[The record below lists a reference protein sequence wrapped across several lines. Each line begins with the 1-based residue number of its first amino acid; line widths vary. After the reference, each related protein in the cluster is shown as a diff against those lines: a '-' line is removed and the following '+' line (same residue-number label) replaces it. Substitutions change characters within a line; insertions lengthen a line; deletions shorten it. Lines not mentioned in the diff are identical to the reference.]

1 MAIFRRTRPPT
12 RRAPFYP
19 PPRSRYVPSKTPAG
33 LVPGAGT
40 LTITGHAPTV
50 TRGTNPPVY
59 GSLDDPIFVHYVEIP
74 GYAFYASTV
83 GIARGML
90 IPEYLADPGLVRLE
104 AFGAGREPGLVT
116 STRGDAVYNNTHG
129 IFDLSLIG
137 TPTDGARVTCYVGP
151 PDGSFPGDFNVDY
164 VAYIDGP
171 PRITE
176 RTVTFRLRDRAQ
188 LFDAQVSPQGF
199 NYALS
204 DAAGTRKR
212 PYAYG
217 TPGYPSPILYLPF
230 ADGNVWYVQKNAP
243 TSLDAVYDGGNQLI
257 NQGEAASLSDLF
269 TGSAPNP
276 SSYRWF
282 YDDGST
288 AAENE
293 GTWVRLGSEVRVDL
307 RYRAESGTITISEL
321 AAAAGVTGAMADGSA
336 DLDVGSRLIETQS
349 YAEVLADVAKA
360 TLSIIGLNSADQLT
374 QRYILPA
381 TEEDYDTDV
390 TFELGVNSTD
400 WEIATPGGLARR
412 IRELQ
417 VNAGATTQGQL
428 AKIPDLDGV
437 AAEAI
442 SREKWLTSFVG
453 SSAWVATDDTS
464 PDRMEIDIEANA
476 FAGNVDAMTEFVAG
490 MLALFGSRQV
500 WYWLTVQYDANM
512 AAVKLMDRVT
522 LIGERL
528 VSGPTKGRVISIER
542 RLKDRRIRFG
552 IWVHVPNYVVEP
564 ESVAITSIDDA
575 STAGSGSATSRGTK
589 NVRVPESSVI
599 KCGNHNT
606 PVEDTGLVQDIPD
619 FPQSMRFVDISA
631 ALTTPQGAGSTLT
644 IDVKINGASVF
655 STPIT
660 IENGEQYSTQAAVQP
675 VLSTLE
681 IARGDNFTVHVT
693 QVGDGTAEGLTVTL
707 TGYQ

>member
-1 MAIFRRTRPPT
+1 VSIFRRAKPPT
-12 RRAPFYP
+12 RHAPFFP
-19 PPRSRYVPSKTPAG
+19 RPRSRFVPSKTPAG

-50 TRGTNPPVY
+50 TRSTNPPVY
-59 GSLDDPIFVHYVEIP
+59 GLLDDPIFVHYVEIP
-74 GYAFYASTV
+74 GYTFHVSTV
-83 GIARGML
+83 AIVGSSI
-90 IPEYLADPGLVRLE
+90 IPELIMDPGLVRLE

-116 STRGDAVYNNTHG
+116 STRGDIVYNNTAG
-129 IFDLSLIG
+129 IFDLTLIG
-137 TPTDGARVTCYVGP
+137 TPTDGAKVTCYVGP
-151 PDGSFPGDFNVDY
+151 PDGVFPTDFNIDY
-164 VAYIDGP
+164 VAYIDGL

-176 RTVTFRLRDRAQ
+176 RTVTFKLRDRAQ

-199 NYALS
+199 NHALS

-217 TPGYPSPILYLPF
+217 TPGYPAPILYLPF
-230 ADGNVWYVQKNAP
+230 AIGNVWYVQKNAP
-243 TSLDAVYDGGNQLI
+243 TALDAVYDGGNQLI
-257 NQGEAASLSDLF
+257 NQGEASSLGDLF
-269 TGSAPNP
+269 TGAAPNP
-276 SSYRWF
+276 SSYKWF
-282 YDDGST
+282 YDDGGTS
-288 AAENE
+288 AENE
-293 GTWVRLGSEVRVDL
+293 GTWIRLGSEVRVDL
-307 RYRAESGTITISEL
+307 RYRAESGTITISAL
-321 AAAAGVTGAMADGSA
+321 AAAAGITGAMAADSA
-336 DLDVGSRLIETQS
+336 DLDVGSRVIESQT

-360 TLSIIGLNSADQLT
+360 TLSVIGLNSADELT

-381 TEEDYDTDV
+381 TEEDYDTDI

-428 AKIPDLDGV
+428 AKIPDLDGA

-442 SREKWLTSFVG
+442 SREQWLTSFVG
-453 SSAWVATDDTS
+453 SSAWVATDDS
-464 PDRMEIDIEANA
+464 NPDRMEIDIEANH
-476 FAGNVDAMTEFVAG
+476 FAGDMDAMLEYVAG

-500 WYWLTVQYDANM
+500 WYWLTAQYSAEM

-522 LIGERL
+522 LTGDRL
-528 VSGPTKGRVISIER
+528 VSGVTKGRVISIER

-552 IWVHVPNYVVEP
+552 IWVHVPNHVVEP
-564 ESVAITSIDDA
+564 GTVALTSIDDA

-589 NVRVPESSVI
+589 NVRLPESICI

-655 STPIT
+655 STLIT

-681 IARGDNFTVHVT
+681 IAKHDNFTVHVT
-693 QVGDGTAEGLTVTL
+693 QVGDGSAEGLTVTL